1 MNLQRQTGS
10 YYTPKFISD
19 FIVKWIAKQ
28 PFNNFS
34 NILEPSCGDGVF
46 IDSLLESLNRNDS
59 NFNIDLVEINNLV
72 AQKLREKY
80 LNNSNISI
88 HNEDFL
94 DYQLICNK
102 RYSLIIGNPPYIK
115 RTYLSEEQLIL
126 SKKIFESYQ
135 KLTNSNLK
143 NIWSSFLVRSI
154 SLLTDNGTLAFV
166 LPAEL
171 LQVDYAAQLRQLLIT
186 EFKRIE
192 IFTFNELLFKECK
205 GQDTVILIAY
215 KKAYEP
221 GLFFSNIE
229 NTNSLLDLDNILF
242 TKHDINE
249 KKWSSHS
256 LTSDEL
262 NLINRLLQDCL
273 TIRNVSSSKPGIV
286 TAANQFFI
294 LNQTDVDQYNLEEY
308 KRPIV
313 QKGSLL
319 EDRITFN
326 NSDFEELHLTNT
338 PCYFIDLNSKSALE
352 NQNISSYL
360 QMGLEQKLNERYKMQ
375 SRIHWFQVPYKA
387 EPTPL
392 FFFKRG
398 HNYPKLIRNY
408 SNAITTDSAYLVT
421 PSENYEADNI
431 LFSFYNSFTL
441 ACAELFGR
449 YYGGGVLELTPNE
462 FKKLPLPYTSIS
474 KKEFKTYL
482 KMHKERRDIRDI
494 VEKYNSKI
502 LKSFFPNIND
512 NEISM
517 LESIRAKLVQRRQ
530 RL

>member
-205 GQDTVILIAY
+205 GQDTV
-215 KKAYEP
+215 
-221 GLFFSNIE
+221 
-229 NTNSLLDLDNILF
+229 
-242 TKHDINE
+242 
-249 KKWSSHS
+249 
-256 LTSDEL
+256 
-262 NLINRLLQDCL
+262 
-273 TIRNVSSSKPGIV
+273 
-286 TAANQFFI
+286 
-294 LNQTDVDQYNLEEY
+294 
-308 KRPIV
+308 
-313 QKGSLL
+313 
-319 EDRITFN
+319 
-326 NSDFEELHLTNT
+326 
-338 PCYFIDLNSKSALE
+338 
-352 NQNISSYL
+352 
-360 QMGLEQKLNERYKMQ
+360 
-375 SRIHWFQVPYKA
+375 
-387 EPTPL
+387 
-392 FFFKRG
+392 
-398 HNYPKLIRNY
+398 
-408 SNAITTDSAYLVT
+408 
-421 PSENYEADNI
+421 
-431 LFSFYNSFTL
+431 
-441 ACAELFGR
+441 
-449 YYGGGVLELTPNE
+449 
-462 FKKLPLPYTSIS
+462 
-474 KKEFKTYL
+474 
-482 KMHKERRDIRDI
+482 
-494 VEKYNSKI
+494 
-502 LKSFFPNIND
+502 
-512 NEISM
+512 
-517 LESIRAKLVQRRQ
+517 
-530 RL
+530 